1 MCRKSN
7 INSPIPPKKILC
19 NSLYMCVGA
28 VLLKSGNKET
38 LHYSKTR
45 KRPLEIGVFFLSKYS
60 FCGYIPL
67 KIL

>member
-19 NSLYMCVGA
+19 NSLYKCVGA

-38 LHYSKTR
+38 LNLVKPE
-45 KRPLEIGVFFLSKYS
+45 KRPLEIEVFFLSKYY
-60 FCGYIPL
+60 FCGLYTS
-67 KIL
+67 